1 MKLSQFKAIAA
12 CLILVGEKWI
22 WNASLDGTIFSSP
35 SERNVKNLA
44 IKLVLVPDCFLFE
57 SS

>member
-1 MKLSQFKAIAA
+1 MKLSQFKAVAA
-12 CLILVGEKWI
+12 CIILVEKNWI
-22 WNASLDGTIFSSP
+22 LNASLDGTIFSSP
-35 SERNVKNLA
+35 SERNVENLA